1 MAARAA
7 ADFTTTKI
15 SYVAGRKF
23 MEHSKEQVRTFL
35 VRHIGGRTIGDD
47 EQIFASGF
55 VNSMFAMQLVLFLEK
70 NFKIA
75 IANEDLEIKNFAS
88 INAMAELIARKNPA
102 ITERS
107 H

>member
-1 MAARAA
+1 
-7 ADFTTTKI
+7 
-15 SYVAGRKF
+15 

-35 VRHIGGRTIGDD
+35 VRHIGGRTISDD

-75 IANEDLEIKNFAS
+75 IANEDLELKNFAS
-88 INAMAELIARKNPA
+88 INAMAELIEKKSRHHGTVH
-102 ITERS
+102 ID